1 LHPSLIVVDVS
12 GNINKLKYRGV
23 AQVASL
29 PSQENPVK
37 L

>member
-1 LHPSLIVVDVS
+1 VDVS
-12 GNINKLKYRGV
+12 GNINKLKFRGV

-29 PSQENPVK
+29 PSQENLVK